1 MFKIERNKLLK
12 KICITVI
19 IILSAFFIYN
29 TVQAVTDTQNQTN
42 SNENQT
48 ENNGAEETKLTSA
61 ELEQR
66 RLELQEEMRK
76 SGLEL
81 ENIQIELTEAL
92 EKINDLDKQIY
103 EYEQNV
109 EKINKNLET
118 IEEEIKNIQEE
129 LQKQQKEYTKIKKVF
144 EERIVYLYETNETR
158 YLDVLLN
165 SKSIVEFIS
174 NYYMIGEM
182 AEYDANLIEKL
193 EHDKE
198 EIQEIEKTLRE
209 TQEKLE
215 EKRLEKQKLAITLE
229 NSKVVKN
236 SYINSL
242 TEKEKETQEK
252 LEKYQEELDLIELE
266 MLVASMENNT
276 SNYVGGIFLWPAPG
290 YYTITSPFGM
300 RLHPILKVYRG
311 HTGMDIGAPMG
322 SYVLAANSGVVTKAT
337 YSMSY
342 GNCVMINHG
351 NGISTL
357 YAHGSEILTEVGKEV
372 KRGDVIMKVGSTGWS
387 TGPHL
392 HFEIIIN
399 GIKIDPYPY
408 VTRTTKNNTEQNQNN
423 TTTENRAGQNTEEN
437 E

>member
-1 MFKIERNKLLK
+1 MK
-12 KICITVI
+12 KICRAVI
-19 IILSAFFIYN
+19 VILWVFFIFT
-29 TVQAVTDTQNQTN
+29 TVQAVDDTQNQANTN
-42 SNENQT
+42 NEQANTNNT
-48 ENNGAEETKLTSA
+48 EERQLTSA
-61 ELEQR
+61 ELEQK
-66 RLELQEEMRK
+66 RLELQEQIRQ
-76 SGLEL
+76 SGLEM

-109 EKINKNLET
+109 QEINKSLEKIEN
-118 IEEEIKNIQEE
+118 EIKDIQEK
-129 LQKQQKEYTKIKKVF
+129 LKKQQKEYNKMKKIF
-144 EERIVYLYETNETR
+144 EERIVYLYETNDTR

-165 SKSIVEFIS
+165 SKSIVDFIS

-182 AEYDANLIEKL
+182 AEYDSNLIEKL
-193 EHDKE
+193 ENDKE
-198 EIQEIEKTLRE
+198 EVQEVEKNLKE
-209 TQEKLE
+209 AQEELE
-215 EKRLEKQKLAITLE
+215 NKRLEKQKIAITLE

-236 SYINSL
+236 SYVNNL
-242 TEKEKETQEK
+242 TEREKKTRED

-266 MLVASMENNT
+266 MLMASLENN
-276 SNYVGGIFLWPAPG
+276 NIAYVGGVFLWPTPG

-311 HTGMDIGAPMG
+311 HSGMDIGAPMG
-322 SYVLAANSGVVTKAT
+322 SYILAANSGVVTKAT

-372 KRGDVIMKVGSTGWS
+372 KRGEVIMKVGSTGWS

-399 GIKIDPYPY
+399 GTKIDPYPY
-408 VTRTTKNNTEQNQNN
+408 VTKTVQNN
-423 TTTENRAGQNTEEN
+423 DEPGS
-437 E
+437 

>member
-1 MFKIERNKLLK
+1 MNLL
-12 KICITVI
+12 
-19 IILSAFFIYN
+19 
-29 TVQAVTDTQNQTN
+29 
-42 SNENQT
+42 
-48 ENNGAEETKLTSA
+48 G
-61 ELEQR
+61 
-66 RLELQEEMRK
+66 
-76 SGLEL
+76 
-81 ENIQIELTEAL
+81 AL
-92 EKINDLDKQIY
+92 EKINELDKQIY
-103 EYEQNV
+103 EYEESV
-109 EKINKNLET
+109 GDINKSLES
-118 IEEEIKNIQEE
+118 IESEIKSIQEQ
-129 LQKQQKEYTKIKKVF
+129 LTKQKKEYNKIKKIF
-144 EERIVYLYETNETR
+144 EERIVYLYETNNTR

-182 AEYDANLIEKL
+182 AEYDSNLIEKL
-193 EHDKE
+193 EHE
-198 EIQEIEKTLRE
+198 QQEIEDVEQTLKE
-209 TQEKLE
+209 TQTKLE
-215 EKRLEKQKLAITLE
+215 EKRLEKQKLAVTLE
-229 NSKVVKN
+229 NAKVVKN
-236 SYINSL
+236 SYVNNL
-242 TEKEKETQEK
+242 TERERETQEK

-266 MLVASMENNT
+266 MLVASMENN
-276 SNYVGGIFLWPAPG
+276 SSSYVGGIFLWPAPG

-372 KRGDVIMKVGSTGWS
+372 NRGDVIMKVGSTGWS

-399 GIKIDPYPY
+399 GTKIDPYPY
-408 VTRTTKNNTEQNQNN
+408 VTRKAQSTLNEEEEQNETNLNNAQEN
-423 TTTENRAGQNTEEN
+423 TT
-437 E
+437 